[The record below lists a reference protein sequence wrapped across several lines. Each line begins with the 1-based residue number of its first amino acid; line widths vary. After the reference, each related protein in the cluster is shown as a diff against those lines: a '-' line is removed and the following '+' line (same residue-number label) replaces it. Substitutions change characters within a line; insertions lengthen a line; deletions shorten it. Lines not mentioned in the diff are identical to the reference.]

1 MLVLSSASGAG
12 KTTIARALLERNR
25 DLALSVSA
33 TTRPPRPGE
42 INGKDYAFV
51 STEAFARMLAER
63 RFLEHASVFGNQY
76 GTPREPVEAALAE
89 GRDMLFDVDW
99 QGARQLRDNAG
110 ADVVAVFVLPPS
122 FRTLEHRLQSRGQ
135 DPAEV
140 VRERMARAVDEISH
154 WRDYDY
160 VVINREVETAVVEV
174 EAILVAERL
183 RRQRQIGLAEFVAG
197 LAPPA

>member
-1 MLVLSSASGAG
+1 
-12 KTTIARALLERNR
+12 
-25 DLALSVSA
+25 
-33 TTRPPRPGE
+33 
-42 INGKDYAFV
+42 
-51 STEAFARMLAER
+51 MLAER